1 MAKQKKKQ
9 NKRQNKTKNKQKG
22 HTIKLRVYS
31 IYTKE
36 VKNEVLVGVRC
47 QKKNFA

>member
-1 MAKQKKKQ
+1 MAKQKKKD
-9 NKRQNKTKNKQKG
+9 KTKQDKKQTKRAQ
-22 HTIKLRVYS
+22 HKAKSIQH

-36 VKNEVLVGVRC
+36 LKNEVLVVVKC